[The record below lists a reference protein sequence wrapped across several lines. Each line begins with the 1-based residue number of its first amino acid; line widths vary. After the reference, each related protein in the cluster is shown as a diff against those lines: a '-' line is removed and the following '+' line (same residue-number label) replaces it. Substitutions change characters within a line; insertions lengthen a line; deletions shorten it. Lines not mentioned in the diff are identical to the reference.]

1 MKSPLDLP
9 PPSSLTLTARQDE
22 IGAGLHA
29 HAAGSPSLYGGSL
42 VRSALPLSVT
52 HRNRLCVLLLLALG
66 AWLWPSLVELVSL
79 TQQQEHYSHM
89 VLIPWLSLYVLY
101 LDRASFLA
109 SREWSPWLG
118 SLMFAVGALVWWA
131 GSATSSPDRLS
142 YTMLA
147 FVVMCWGLF
156 LLCFGISCAR
166 RVSFGLWFLMFL
178 VPIPSGLLSAI
189 IGFLQWSSAEAS
201 ALLFSFLGVPVFRQG
216 FVFSLSTF
224 TIHVAEEC
232 SGIRSALSLVLT
244 SLVAGHFFLRS
255 LWGKFGIVAIV
266 IPLAII
272 KNAFR
277 IVGLALLAN
286 YVDPTYITNSVLHRT
301 GGIPL
306 FLLALIVLFSLVW
319 LIRRL
324 EKRFESDSAL

>member
-1 MKSPLDLP
+1 MKSPIDLQSP
-9 PPSSLTLTARQDE
+9 VSLTMTPSQDVSDVSVSAKAGE
-22 IGAGLHA
+22 CPSQHDGAVL
-29 HAAGSPSLYGGSL
+29 
-42 VRSALPLSVT
+42 RSALPVSVT
-52 HRNRLCVLLLLALG
+52 HRNRLSVLLLLALG
-66 AWLWPSLVELVSL
+66 VWLWPSLVELVSL

-101 LDRASFLA
+101 LDRAPILT

-118 SLMFAVGALVWWA
+118 SLVLSIGVLVWWA
-131 GSATSSPDRLS
+131 GGATSSPDRLS

-156 LLCFGISCAR
+156 LFCFGISCAR
-166 RVSFGLWFLMFL
+166 RVSFGLWFLLFL

-255 LWGKFGIVAIV
+255 LWGQVGIVAIV

-272 KNAFR
+272 KNACR

-286 YVDPTYITNSVLHRT
+286 YVDPTYITNSVLHRS

-319 LIRRL
+319 VIRRL